1 MATVAVVG
9 GGLAG
14 LTAAHAV
21 RAERHDVQVFEVG
34 GDPGGVIRSVREG
47 GFLADLGPN
56 SMMVPP
62 PLVMSLF
69 SDLNLMA
76 ERVEANPLAR
86 RRYVVRNGRPCAVP
100 SSPMSLLTTPLLSM
114 GAKLR
119 LVTEPFRR
127 APAPSFEESL
137 GELVRR
143 RLGQEVV
150 DYLLNPV
157 AAGVYAGDP
166 DRLSAAHA
174 MPSIGALEARYGSLV
189 GGGLQ
194 MMKGRNHSSGE
205 PEGRLFSFREGMAAI
220 PRALARRLG
229 PALQLR
235 TRVTRIA
242 STGSGWSI
250 TSRGPSGT
258 VTQRFDAVICAAPA
272 HAFPL
277 IEFVGD
283 ADDQWET
290 LAEVHYAPVAV
301 VVTGLARTDVAH
313 PLDGFGVLVPAVEH
327 CRTLG
332 TLFSS
337 TLFPGRA
344 PDGFVTL
351 TTFLGGERQP
361 DLALSDEASLAAA
374 VDADL
379 HDLVG
384 ARGTPV
390 FRRIQKYSRAIP
402 QYRVGYGR
410 LKAAGDALER
420 ANPGF
425 VLAGSHRNGVALC
438 DVMMSGLLA
447 AQETC
452 ATFAPG
458 RQATAVAG

>member
-1 MATVAVVG
+1 MATVAVIG

-21 RAERHDVQVFEVG
+21 RAEGHEVQLLEASG
-34 GDPGGVIRSVREG
+34 EPGGVIRSVREG

-62 PLVMSLF
+62 PLVMGLF
-69 SDLNLMA
+69 ADLNLMA
-76 ERVEANPLAR
+76 ERVDANPVAR
-86 RRYVVRNGRPCAVP
+86 KRYVVRNGRPCAVP
-100 SSPMSLLTTPLLSM
+100 SSPMSLLTTPLLSL

-119 LVTEPFRR
+119 LLTEPFRR
-127 APAPSFEESL
+127 VPPPPSEESL
-137 GELVRR
+137 SELVRR

-166 DRLSAAHA
+166 DHLSAAHA

-194 MMKGRNHSSGE
+194 MMKGRNRSSGE

-220 PRALARRLG
+220 PRALSRKLG
-229 PALQLR
+229 STIRLR

-242 STGSGWSI
+242 ASGSGWSV
-250 TSRGPSGT
+250 SSEAPSGAA
-258 VTQRFDAVICAAPA
+258 TQYFDAVICAAPA
-272 HAFPL
+272 HAFST
-277 IEFVGD
+277 VGFMGE
-283 ADDQWET
+283 AAEHWET
-290 LAEVHYAPVAV
+290 LADVHYASVAV
-301 VVTGLARTDVAH
+301 VVSGFARQEVSH
-313 PLDGFGVLVPAVEH
+313 PLDGFGVLVPAVERG
-327 CRTLG
+327 RTLG

-344 PDGFVTL
+344 PEGFVTL

-361 DLALSDEASLAAA
+361 EAALGSEASLVDAT
-374 VDADL
+374 DADL
-379 HDLVG
+379 RDLVG
-384 ARGTPV
+384 VRGKAV
-390 FRRIQKYSRAIP
+390 FRRVQRYARAIP

-410 LKAAGDALER
+410 LKEAGAALER

-425 VLAGSHRNGVALC
+425 VLAGSHRNGVAIS

-452 ATFAPG
+452 ATLGPARP
-458 RQATAVAG
+458 AEVVAG

>member
-1 MATVAVVG
+1 MPTVAVIG

-21 RAERHDVQVFEVG
+21 RAEGHEVQLFEPGNEVG
-34 GDPGGVIRSVREG
+34 GVVHSVREG

-62 PLVMSLF
+62 PLVMGLF
-69 SDLNLMA
+69 ADLNLTS
-76 ERVEANPLAR
+76 ERVDANPLAR
-86 RRYVVRNGRPCAVP
+86 KRYVLRNGQPCAVP
-100 SSPMSLLTTPLLSM
+100 SSPGSLFSTPLLSF
-114 GAKLR
+114 GAKAR
-119 LVTEPFRR
+119 LLTEAFRH
-127 APAPSFEESL
+127 APPPPFEESL
-137 GELVRR
+137 SELVRR

-166 DRLSAAHA
+166 DRLSAVHA

-189 GGGLQ
+189 GGGLK
-194 MMKGRNHSSGE
+194 MMRGRRRSSGE
-205 PEGRLFSFREGMAAI
+205 PEGRLFSFREGMATI

-229 PALQLR
+229 QVIRLR

-242 STGSGWSI
+242 SAGAGWSV
-250 TSRGPSGT
+250 SSNGPSGS
-258 VTQRFDAVICAAPA
+258 VTQHFDAVICAAPA
-272 HAFPL
+272 HAFPQ
-277 IEFVGD
+277 IDFVGEEEQ
-283 ADDQWET
+283 QWEA
-290 LAEVHYAPVAV
+290 LADVHYAAIAV
-301 VVTGLARTDVAH
+301 VVSGFARADVSH
-313 PLDGFGVLVPAVEH
+313 PLDGFGVLVPAVERA
-327 CRTLG
+327 RTLG

-344 PDGFVTL
+344 PEGFVTL

-361 DLALSDEASLAAA
+361 EIALGSEASL
-374 VDADL
+374 VETTDADL
-379 HDLVG
+379 RNFVG
-384 ARGTPV
+384 ASGKAV
-390 FRRIQKYSRAIP
+390 FRKVMKYARAIP

-410 LKAAGDALER
+410 LKEAGDALER

-425 VLAGSHRNGVALC
+425 VLAGSHRNGVAIS

-452 ATFAPG
+452 ANLGPMHA
-458 RQATAVAG
+458 AAAVR

>member
-1 MATVAVVG
+1 MADIAVIG

-14 LTAAHAV
+14 LAAAHGV
-21 RAERHDVQVFEVG
+21 RAEGHDVQVLEAG
-34 GDPGGVIRSVREG
+34 PEAGGVIRSEREG

-56 SMMVPP
+56 SMLVPP

-69 SDLNLMA
+69 ADLDLMS
-76 ERVEANPLAR
+76 ERVDANPLAR
-86 RRYVVRNGRPCAVP
+86 RRYVVRGGRPCAVP
-100 SSPMSLLTTPLLSM
+100 DSPLSLLTTPLLSLR
-114 GAKLR
+114 AKLR
-119 LVTEPFRR
+119 LVTEPLRR
-127 APAPSFEESL
+127 APPPSTEESL
-137 GELVRR
+137 SQLVRR

-166 DRLSAAHA
+166 DQLSAVHA

-194 MMKGRNHSSGE
+194 MMKGRHHTSGE

-229 PALQLR
+229 PTLQLN
-235 TRVTRIA
+235 TTATRIA
-242 STGSGWSI
+242 RAGAGWNVTTRS
-250 TSRGPSGT
+250 PSGT
-258 VTQRFDAVICAAPA
+258 RSLRVDAVICAAPA
-272 HAFPL
+272 HAFPR
-277 IEFVGD
+277 IEFEGD
-283 ADDQWET
+283 EAGQWNT
-290 LAEVHYAPVAV
+290 LSDVHYAPVAV
-301 VVTGLARTDVAH
+301 VVSGFARRDVAH

-327 CRTLG
+327 GRSLG

-344 PDGFVTL
+344 PEGFVTL

-361 DLALSDEASLAAA
+361 EVALGDEASLAAA
-374 VDADL
+374 ADADL
-379 HDLVG
+379 RDLVG
-384 ARGTPV
+384 ARGRVV
-390 FRRIQKYSRAIP
+390 FRRVQKYARAIP

-420 ANPGF
+420 ANTGF
-425 VLAGSHRNGVALC
+425 VLAGSHRSGVALS

-452 ATFAPG
+452 AALGPSN
-458 RQATAVAG
+458 RRAAVAG

>member
-1 MATVAVVG
+1 MACVAVIG

-21 RAERHDVQVFEVG
+21 RAEGHEVQVLEAG
-34 GDPGGVIRSVREG
+34 SEPGGVIRSVSEG

-69 SDLNLMA
+69 ADLDLMA
-76 ERVEANPLAR
+76 ERVDANPVAR
-86 RRYVVRNGRPCAVP
+86 KRYVVRDGRPCAVP
-100 SSPMSLLTTPLLSM
+100 GSPMSLLTTPLLSF

-119 LVTEPFRR
+119 LVTEPFRK
-127 APAPSFEESL
+127 APPPPSEESL
-137 GELVRR
+137 SELVRR

-166 DRLSAAHA
+166 DHLSAAHA

-194 MMKGRNHSSGE
+194 MMRGRHHSSGE

-229 PALQLR
+229 PAIRLGA
-235 TRVTRIA
+235 RVTRIA
-242 STGSGWSI
+242 PSGAGWSV
-250 TSRGPSGT
+250 SSDGSAG
-258 VTQRFDAVICAAPA
+258 VMTQHFDSVICAAPA
-272 HAFPL
+272 HVFSQVVFAG
-277 IEFVGD
+277 E
-283 ADDQWET
+283 AEEQWAT
-290 LAEVHYAPVAV
+290 LADVHYAPVAV
-301 VVTGLARTDVAH
+301 VVSGFARRDVSH
-313 PLDGFGVLVPAVEH
+313 PLDGFGALVPAVEH
-327 CRTLG
+327 RRTLG

-344 PDGFVTL
+344 PEGFVTL

-361 DLALSDEASLAAA
+361 EIALASETAITEAADTDLR
-374 VDADL
+374 DL
-379 HDLVG
+379 LG
-384 ARGTPV
+384 ARGKVV
-390 FRRIQKYSRAIP
+390 FRRIARYPRAIP

-410 LKAAGDALER
+410 IKDAGDELER

-425 VLAGSHRNGVALC
+425 VLAGSHRNGVALN

-452 ATFAPG
+452 ATLGPVRSA
-458 RQATAVAG
+458 AAVAG

>member
-1 MATVAVVG
+1 MATVAVIG

-21 RAERHDVQVFEVG
+21 RAEGHEVQVLESG
-34 GDPGGVIRSVREG
+34 SEAGGVIRSVREG

-69 SDLNLMA
+69 ADLNLMA
-76 ERVEANPLAR
+76 ERVDANPLAR

-100 SSPMSLLTTPLLSM
+100 GSPLSLLTTPLLSF

-127 APAPSFEESL
+127 VPPPATEESL
-137 GELVRR
+137 SELVRR

-166 DRLSAAHA
+166 DHLSAAHA

-189 GGGLQ
+189 GGGIK

-205 PEGRLFSFREGMAAI
+205 PEGRLFSFRDGMAAI

-229 PALQLR
+229 PALRLNA
-235 TRVTRIA
+235 RVTRIA
-242 STGSGWSI
+242 AAGTGWSVTSTGS
-250 TSRGPSGT
+250 SGN
-258 VTQRFDAVICAAPA
+258 VTRHVDAVICAAPT
-272 HAFPL
+272 HVFPQV
-277 IEFVGD
+277 EFVGE
-283 ADDQWET
+283 AEAQWEA
-290 LAEVHYAPVAV
+290 LAGVRYAPVAV
-301 VVTGLARTDVAH
+301 VVSGFARGDVEH
-313 PLDGFGVLVPAVEH
+313 PLDGFGVLVPEVE
-327 CRTLG
+327 RGQTLG

-361 DLALSDEASLAAA
+361 DIARSSEATIAAEA
-374 VDADL
+374 DADL
-379 HDLVG
+379 QRLLG
-384 ARGTPV
+384 ARGTPA
-390 FRRIQKYSRAIP
+390 FRRVEKYARAIP
-402 QYRVGYGR
+402 QYEVGYGR
-410 LKAAGDALER
+410 IREAGDMLER

-425 VLAGSHRNGVALC
+425 VLAGSHRNGVAIS

-452 ATFAPG
+452 ATLGPA
-458 RQATAVAG
+458 RTVTAVAG

>member
-1 MATVAVVG
+1 MASIAIVG

-21 RAERHDVQVFEVG
+21 RAERHDVQVLEAG
-34 GDPGGVIRSVREG
+34 REAGGVVRTVREG
-47 GFLADLGPN
+47 GFLADLGPS

-69 SDLNLMA
+69 MDLNLLA
-76 ERVEANPLAR
+76 ERVDANPLAR
-86 RRYVVRNGRPCAVP
+86 QRYVVRGGRPCAVP
-100 SSPMSLLTTPLLSM
+100 RSPMSLLATPLLSL

-119 LVTEPFRR
+119 LLTEPLRR
-127 APAPSFEESL
+127 APPPSSEESL
-137 GELVRR
+137 TELVRR

-166 DRLSAAHA
+166 DQLSAIHA

-189 GGGLQ
+189 GGGLHLL
-194 MMKGRNHSSGE
+194 KGRKHSSDE
-205 PEGRLFSFREGMAAI
+205 PEGRLFSFREGMATI

-229 PALQLR
+229 SALRLN

-242 STGSGWSI
+242 RLGAGWSV
-250 TSRGPSGT
+250 TSRGPNGT
-258 VTQRFDAVICAAPA
+258 ATQQFDAVICAAPS
-272 HAFPL
+272 HAFPR
-277 IEFVGD
+277 IDFNGED
-283 ADDQWET
+283 AGQWTT
-290 LAEVHYAPVAV
+290 LADLHYAPVAV
-301 VVTGLARTDVAH
+301 VVSGFARRDVAH
-313 PLDGFGVLVPAVEH
+313 PLDGFGVLVPAVEQG
-327 CRTLG
+327 RTLG

-337 TLFPGRA
+337 ALFPGRA

-361 DLALSDEASLAAA
+361 EMLGGDEASLLAAT
-374 VDADL
+374 DADL
-379 HDLVG
+379 RELVG
-384 ARGTPV
+384 SRGTPV
-390 FRRIQKYSRAIP
+390 FRRVQQYPHAIP
-402 QYRVGYGR
+402 QYQVGYGR

-425 VLAGSHRNGVALC
+425 VLAGSHRNGVALS

-452 ATFAPG
+452 AALGPLG
-458 RQATAVAG
+458 RAAGVAG